1 MPQFHDSYETV
12 PPDMVPGWLTAG
24 AHALLSR
31 HEARSSLLPMD
42 VRLNQPDLAAFW
54 MPFTANRQFKAG
66 PRILVSAKGMFYRSD
81 DDREILDGTAG
92 LWAVNAGHGHPE
104 IADAVAR
111 QLHTLDYA
119 PSFQMGHPIAFE
131 FAQRL
136 ATYAPEGFE
145 HVFFTNSGSE
155 SVETALK
162 IALAYHHARGDHR
175 RTRLIGRERGYHGTN
190 FGGISVGGIV
200 NNRRVFGPGLPG
212 TDHLPHTHGV
222 EGNLFARG
230 LPPNGAH
237 LARELDRIAA
247 LHGPETIAAVIVEP
261 VAGSTGVLIPPQGYL
276 QELRAA
282 CDRVGC
288 LLIFDEVI
296 TGFGR
301 LGAPFAVQALGVRPD
316 LFTTAKG
323 ITNGAM
329 PMGAV
334 FASNGVHDAFMAGPE
349 NLIELFHGYTCSG
362 HPAACAA
369 GLATMDIMDRDGLWT
384 RAASINEH
392 WENALHSLADLPSV
406 ADIRNLGLIGGIELK
421 PRDGV
426 IGARG
431 YDVFT
436 EVWRQGCLIRVT
448 GDIIAMSPPLIVE
461 TQHIDQLIATI
472 RAAILKVN

>member
-1 MPQFHDSYETV
+1 MQHRT
-12 PPDMVPGWLTAG
+12 
-24 AHALLSR
+24 
-31 HEARSSLLPMD
+31 
-42 VRLNQPDLAAFW
+42 NQPDLAAFW
-54 MPFTANRQFKAG
+54 MPFTANRQFKAD
-66 PRILVSAKGMFYRSD
+66 PRMLVSGSGMHYRSA

-104 IADAVAR
+104 IAEAVGR
-111 QLHTLDYA
+111 QLRELDYA
-119 PSFQMGHPIAFE
+119 PTFQMGHPLAFE
-131 FAQRL
+131 FATRL
-136 ATYAPEGFE
+136 ASYAPAGFD
-145 HVFFTNSGSE
+145 HVFGTNSGSE

-162 IALAYHHARGDHR
+162 IALAYHHARGDYR

-212 TDHLPHTHGV
+212 TDHLPHTHGLD
-222 EGNLFARG
+222 GNRFARG
-230 LPPNGAH
+230 MPPHGAH

-261 VAGSTGVLIPPQGYL
+261 VAGSTGVLPPPVGYL
-276 QELRAA
+276 AELRAA

-301 LGAPFAVQALGVRPD
+301 LGAPFASQALDVLPD

-334 FASNGVHDAFMAGPE
+334 FASAGVHQAFMHGPE

-369 GLATMDIMDRDGLWT
+369 GLATMDIMDRDGLWS
-384 RAASINEH
+384 RASEVTAH
-392 WENALHSLADLPSV
+392 WESSLHSLADLPHV
-406 ADIRNLGLIGGIELK
+406 ADIRNLGLIGGIELN

-426 IGARG
+426 VGARG

-448 GDIIAMSPPLIVE
+448 GDIIALSPPLIIAPD
-461 TQHIDQLIATI
+461 QIDQLVATI
-472 RAAILKVN
+472 RAALLKVH